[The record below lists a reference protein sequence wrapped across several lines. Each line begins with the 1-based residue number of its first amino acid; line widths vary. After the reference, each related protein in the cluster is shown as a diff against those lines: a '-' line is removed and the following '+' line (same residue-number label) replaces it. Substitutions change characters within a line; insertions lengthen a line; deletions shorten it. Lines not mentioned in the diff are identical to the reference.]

1 MTEQENAYLRINMQ
15 CNNDAFR
22 AETGLDIEHIGRT
35 LRSAIKKWSA
45 SHTNQLIATKWD
57 KDPGQVQR
65 LLDDTKIVDI
75 NGNSVGTITL
85 EASQ

>member
-1 MTEQENAYLRINMQ
+1 MTEQESAYLRINMQ

-35 LRSAIKKWSA
+35 IRSAIKKWSA

-57 KDPGQVQR
+57 KDPEQVR
-65 LLDDTKIVDI
+65 LLLEDDEIVDI
-75 NGNSVGTITL
+75 NGNSVGTIRL
-85 EASQ
+85 EVYQ

>member
-22 AETGLDIEHIGRT
+22 AETGLDIKHIGRT

-85 EASQ
+85 EVSQ